1 METSKII
8 IEWKEPNENVYDEV
22 KDHSITYHPKLRRFS
37 RNLIW
42 FVVRE
47 KNLQLD
53 DATKRM
59 RVGNLS
65 EKYYK

>member
-1 METSKII
+1 METSKVII
-8 IEWKEPNENVYDEV
+8 GWEGPNENVYDEV

-47 KNLQLD
+47 KNLQLVVSSRYK
-53 DATKRM
+53 T
-59 RVGNLS
+59 N
-65 EKYYK
+65 EKYYLL